1 LFCRAVATIRRFSLT
16 LFKNKEPVMNITH
29 RSFRAILLGLCLISG
44 AGPAFAQGTNLG
56 AIRGT
61 VTDANGGLVSGAKAQ
76 ITDIETGL
84 TRQATTSS
92 EGAYE
97 VTGLKYGVYR
107 VTVSALGF
115 KTASINQVALR
126 GGDTVR
132 ADVELQPGGA
142 NETVEVTAVTPINL
156 ETPTVGGQL
165 TSREIIE
172 LPRDNRD
179 IYSFLYLNP
188 NITQSTVDGSFKFI
202 GAQSYGANFSL
213 DGQRTNGG
221 IFGEPTSSQPSLET
235 IGELVVLSNNF
246 SAEYAGIANIRVTTK
261 RGGKNYQG
269 SLFYNNKNSALA
281 AWTLADKQG
290 EADFTPTPA
299 QSKFPTPY
307 FNLNEMGGSFGG
319 PIPFSKEKTFFL
331 ASYERRWSVAPVR
344 FQSTTMPH
352 ASLYTGDFSKLSLS
366 AKPIAISALGVPVV
380 PLTAAEIAANTTP
393 CDPDNP
399 NGPCRRFVTIPSR
412 LLNPSIQAFIKNYF
426 PVTSVNAPIVPAN
439 GRMADFFENRSGRL
453 VRDLGALR
461 VDHDLSSKDKLSAV
475 YNVQSVD
482 QSNVAVLSPYVG
494 LGLRHDDRSNHTLSL
509 SHTRIFSSNV
519 VNEARGGF
527 NFQFLFRNS
536 NTTPTSFL
544 QSIGFDNSDI
554 EAYFSVLGENARP
567 TFGHVGVSFSNAF
580 ATFGTGGRNTFRPQ
594 DQHLFTFGDTLTLI
608 TGRHTI
614 KGGFDSVRNS
624 AQDGFANN
632 RGNPRGLLTYSG
644 GGNTDRFA
652 RFLLGLPANTAAYVD
667 KLRPPMDVYNWEHGF
682 FAQDDFKIYPRLTLY
697 LGLRYELVTP
707 FIERNDLLVNFDPNF
722 KDSATGKKGR
732 FIVPSQEIISKIDPR
747 IVSFGVATADQVG
760 VGRGLVRTDT
770 NNIAPRLGAA
780 WRLTEKTVLRGG
792 YGLFYP
798 TSAAQGMRDAIAT
811 NPFNQGRTKSSTP
824 TSLAGWP
831 GGANGHG
838 ISPFSNGTLRTVGSQ
853 PSANAVPIDLQQPR
867 IEQYNATVERELP
880 WQTALRVSYL
890 GTRSKG
896 LIAGIDLNMI
906 PPSDT
911 PFGTTTGDGITPCTP
926 TDFDCELS
934 PADLARL
941 PFPQLGDFLLTYGNF
956 GRGKSHALQV
966 EVNRR
971 FAGGFLFN
979 ASYTLLDQK
988 SSALD
993 TGNSS
998 LGGTSYNQFKPD
1010 NDYGTDGF
1018 VARHRFVAY
1027 GVIELPFGHGRKF
1040 GSSAPKAADLV
1051 AGGWQVS
1058 WNMFAKSGYGYTPY
1072 WLCNSCGPATLGNI
1086 FSTSIDPIGGF
1097 SSSNG
1102 FRPIVT
1108 SDPQVRSGDR
1118 FFNPDAF
1125 GLPPAG
1131 ADVLDNPK
1139 VARRNLLRGPGT
1151 WGTNLGVNKTLRFG
1165 EKVSL
1170 RFGAEFNNIFNHPL
1184 ISPDLDT
1191 ATSIS
1196 NLGSFDIRLNPTTKK
1211 VEIDP
1216 DSIERNDDFGRFS
1229 NSFSQENID
1238 SRRTIRL
1245 TLRLT
1250 F

>member
-1 LFCRAVATIRRFSLT
+1 
-16 LFKNKEPVMNITH
+16 MNITH

>member
-1 LFCRAVATIRRFSLT
+1 
-16 LFKNKEPVMNITH
+16 MNITH
-29 RSFRAILLGLCLISG
+29 RSFRAILLALCLFSG
-44 AGPAFAQGTNLG
+44 AGLAFAQGTNLG

-107 VTVSALGF
+107 VTVVAQGF

-132 ADVELQPGGA
+132 ADVELQVGGA
-142 NETVEVTAVTPINL
+142 NETVEVTAAAPINL

-188 NITQSTVDGSFKFI
+188 NITQGVADGSFKFI
-202 GAQSYGANFSL
+202 GAQSYGASFSL
-213 DGQRTNGG
+213 DGQRTSGG

-246 SAEYAGIANIRVTTK
+246 TAEYAGIANIRVTTK
-261 RGGKNYQG
+261 RGGKNYQS

-281 AWTLADKQG
+281 AWTLGDKRG
-290 EADFTPTPA
+290 EAIFSPTPA

-307 FNLNEMGGSFGG
+307 FNLNETGGSFSG
-319 PIPFSKEKTFFL
+319 PVPFSKGKTFFL
-331 ASYERRWSVAPVR
+331 ASYERRWNVAPVR
-344 FQSTTMPH
+344 FNNTTLPH
-352 ASLYTGDFSKLSLS
+352 ASLYTGDFSRLNNS
-366 AKPIAISALGVPVV
+366 AKPVV
-380 PLTAAEIAANTTP
+380 PAGVTLTPEEIAANTVPVTV
-393 CDPDNP
+393 N
-399 NGPCRRFVTIPSR
+399 NVTTLRFVAIPSR
-412 LLNPSIQAFIKNYF
+412 LLNPTTQAFIKNYF
-426 PVTSVNAPIVPAN
+426 PSTSVNAPINPAT
-439 GRMADFFENRSGRL
+439 GRLVDFFENRSGHL
-453 VRDLGALR
+453 ARDLGTLR
-461 VDHDLSSKDKLSAV
+461 VDHDLSAKDKLSAV
-475 YNVQSVD
+475 YNTQFVD
-482 QSNVAVLSPYVG
+482 QSNAAVVSPYVG

-527 NFQFLFRNS
+527 NFQFSFRNS

-544 QSIGFDNSDI
+544 QSIGFDNNDI
-554 EAYFSVLGENARP
+554 EAYYAVLGENARP
-567 TFGHVGVSFSNAF
+567 TFGHVGVSFNNSF
-580 ATFGTGGRNTFRPQ
+580 VTFGTGGRNTFRPQ
-594 DQHLFTFGDTLTLI
+594 DQKLYTFGDTLTWI
-608 TGRHTI
+608 SGRHTI
-614 KGGFDSVRNS
+614 KGGFDIVRNS

-632 RGNPRGLLTYSG
+632 RGNPRGLLTYSTG
-644 GGNTDRFA
+644 SATDRFTS
-652 RFLLGLPANTAAYVD
+652 FLLGLPATTAVYVSS
-667 KLRPPMDVYNWEHGF
+667 LRPPMDVYNWEHGY
-682 FAQDDFKIYPRLTLY
+682 FAQDDFKIHPRLTLY

-707 FIERNDLLVNFDPNF
+707 FIERNDLLVNFDPDF
-722 KDSATGKKGR
+722 KDSATGKRGR
-732 FIVPSQEIISKIDPR
+732 FIVPSQEVLSKIDPR
-747 IVSFGVATADQVG
+747 IMAFGVATADQVG
-760 VGRGLVRTDT
+760 VGRALVKTDT
-770 NNIAPRLGAA
+770 NNVAPRLGVA
-780 WRLTEKTVLRGG
+780 WRLTEKTVIRGG
-792 YGLFYP
+792 YGFFYP
-798 TSAAQGMRDAIAT
+798 TAAAQGMRDAIAT
-811 NPFNQGRTKSSTP
+811 NPFNQGVTKNNVA

-838 ISPFSNGTLRTVGSQ
+838 ISPFSNGTLRATGSQ

-880 WQTALRVSYL
+880 LQTALRVSYL

-896 LIAGIDLNMI
+896 LIAGIDLNLI

-911 PFGTTTGDGITPCTP
+911 PFGTTTGDGVTPCAP
-926 TDFDCELS
+926 GEDCELS
-934 PADLARL
+934 AADLTRL

-956 GRGKSHALQV
+956 GRGKSNALQV

-1018 VARHRFVAY
+1018 VSRHRFVAY
-1027 GVIELPFGHGRKF
+1027 SVVELPFGHGRKF

-1051 AGGWQVS
+1051 AGGWQIS

-1072 WLCNSCGPATLGNI
+1072 WLCNNCGPATLGNI
-1086 FSTSIDPIGGF
+1086 ASTSIDPIGGF
-1097 SSSNG
+1097 SSANG

-1108 SDPQVRSGDR
+1108 GDPQVRSGDQ

-1131 ADVLDNPK
+1131 ADALDNPK
-1139 VARRNLLRGPGT
+1139 VARRNLLQGPGT
-1151 WGTNLGVNKTLRFG
+1151 WGANLGVNKTFRFS
-1165 EKVSL
+1165 EKVRL

-1191 ATSIS
+1191 ATGIS
-1196 NLGSFDIRLNPTTKK
+1196 NLGTFDIRLNSTTNK
-1211 VEIDP
+1211 VEINP
-1216 DSIERNDDFGRFS
+1216 DSIDRNEDFGRFF